1 MGLDHYPTTT
11 TPLLP
16 MRVKTIQ
23 EHNIDGI
30 TEIVSYKPYFIR
42 REIHRFQVG
51 DCVNFHSHG
60 INGIDGSCLID
71 FRGPTRS
78 LLQIIDKME
87 DPSTTFIITDAKFK
101 QFYHHLNPMFEGKLA
116 HDEFARYDI
125 VAIDDPLVSVL
136 NVYSFDLRKSNS
148 LEIQENQ
155 QLTNWRNVLKFHRSR
170 ISK

>member
-1 MGLDHYPTTT
+1 MPA
-11 TPLLP
+11 
-16 MRVKTIQ
+16 RTIQ
-23 EHNIDGI
+23 EHNIDGV

-42 REIHRFQVG
+42 REIHRFQIG

-71 FRGPTRS
+71 FRGPSRV
-78 LLQIIDKME
+78 LLEIIDKME

-148 LEIQENQ
+148 LEIQQNQ
-155 QLTNWRNVLKFHRSR
+155 QVSNWRNVLMFHRSR
-170 ISK
+170 IPR

>member
-1 MGLDHYPTTT
+1 MPA
-11 TPLLP
+11 
-16 MRVKTIQ
+16 RTIQ

-51 DCVNFHSHG
+51 DCVNFHSRG
-60 INGIDGSCLID
+60 INGIDGSCLINFD
-71 FRGPTRS
+71 GPSRV
-78 LLQIIDKME
+78 LLEIIDKMD

-101 QFYHHLNPMFEGKLA
+101 QFYHHLDPMFEGKYA

-155 QLTNWRNVLKFHRSR
+155 QLSNWRNVLKFHRSR